1 MRALKL
7 AGLAT
12 AMVLPLTAGAFAADA
27 IMAPPAPPAAAPI
40 EAAPVQLW
48 TGPYAGVFLGYN
60 WGDHEDIVG
69 DDTDGISG
77 GAYAGYNY
85 QFDNFVVGAEAD
97 LGYSDANGEGVA
109 TVTGGVPGVREGEM
123 GLFGSVRAR
132 AGVAF
137 NPFLIYATGG
147 VAVADIEYNQFD
159 GSDSSTAVGYTVGG
173 GVEGMVTDNITAR
186 LEYRYTDYGSDDYNI
201 NGNSFSSAY
210 DEHSVRAGVGFKF

>member
-1 MRALKL
+1 MRALKI

-12 AMVLPLTAGAFAADA
+12 ALTLPFAAGAYAADA
-27 IMAPPAPPAAAPI
+27 IMSPPPAPPAAPI

-60 WGDHEDIVG
+60 WGDHEDILG
-69 DDTDGISG
+69 DDSNGISG

-85 QFDNFVVGAEAD
+85 QFNNFVVGAEAD
-97 LGYSDANGEGVA
+97 IGYSDSEGDGIASVGGAAVA
-109 TVTGGVPGVREGEM
+109 REGDV
-123 GLFGSVRAR
+123 GVFGSLRAR

-147 VAVADIEYNQFD
+147 VAVADVEYTQPN
-159 GSDSSTAVGYTVGG
+159 GSDSATAVGYTVGG

-186 LEYRYTDYGSDDYNI
+186 LEYRYTDYGDDDYTI
-201 NGNSFSSAY
+201 GADTFSSAY
-210 DEHSVRAGVGFKF
+210 DEHSVRAGIGFKF